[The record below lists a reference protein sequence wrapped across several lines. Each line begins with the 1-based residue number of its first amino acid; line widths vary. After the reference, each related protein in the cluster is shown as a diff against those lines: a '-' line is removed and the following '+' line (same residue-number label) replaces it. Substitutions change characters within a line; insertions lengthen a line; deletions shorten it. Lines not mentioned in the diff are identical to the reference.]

1 MTVDLVRHNW
11 HWRLCQE
18 WPRQLDPE
26 DVSATNKLVL
36 GCMWKCAHL
45 KWRLASEDGYHE
57 AAECPY
63 IGRLIVRTAGNDLS
77 GVGVMKRYIIMLT
90 GTNSSVSHK
99 RC

>member
-77 GVGVMKRYIIMLT
+77 GVYFFFLKMGGSNEKIYNHAY
-90 GTNSSVSHK
+90 GDK
-99 RC
+99 